1 MIWVAWRQQRA
12 VLLSLAAY
20 AAALIAVVVYLHVR
34 LALASDVGVVAFDC
48 AGLGPGGICPAN
60 DLYWDLR
67 GKLHYWQGA
76 VQAATLG
83 FAVLAGAFAGAPM
96 IAREWEQRTHLLVLG
111 QSIGFRRWF
120 AIRLAVVLAATVAGA
135 ALLGGAQ
142 WWAAAARPDPLEM
155 WKRLQPT
162 YFEVQPVALIGY
174 TLFAVALGITA
185 GLVLRRSLPA
195 MAVTLLG
202 VVGAVYAVRTF
213 ARPDYM
219 TPVVSLGSF
228 SGHNGRPAD
237 PGRWSLASGWGD
249 RDGRFIEDR
258 SVTREVVGLCNGR
271 PGSGSPDAFQRCL
284 AEHGV
289 VGPANLVHPGD
300 RFWPFQFIEFGL
312 FAAAACA
319 LIALS
324 LWWLRKRPV

>member
-20 AAALIAVVVYLHVR
+20 AAVLIAVLVYLHVR
-34 LALASDVGVVAFDC
+34 LVLASDVGVTLDC
-48 AGLGPGGICPAN
+48 WPNGPGSICAVN
-60 DLYWDLR
+60 DHYWDLR
-67 GKLHYWQGA
+67 GKLQFWHDSTH
-76 VQAATLG
+76 AATLG
-83 FAVLAGAFAGAPM
+83 FAVLAGAFVGAPM
-96 IAREWEQRTHLLVLG
+96 IAREWEQRTHLLVQG
-111 QSIGFRRWF
+111 QSIGLRRWF
-120 AIRLAVVLAATVAGA
+120 ATRLAVVLAATVAGA

-142 WWAAAARPDPLEM
+142 WWAAEARPDPLET

-219 TPVVSLGSF
+219 TPVVSVGSF
-228 SGHNGRPAD
+228 AGSNGRPTD

-258 SVTREVVGLCNGR
+258 SVTQEVIGLCNGR
-271 PGSGSPDAFQRCL
+271 PGSGSPDTFQRCL
-284 AEHGV
+284 AEHGI

-312 FAAAACA
+312 FAAAACL
-319 LIALS
+319 LITLS
-324 LWWLRKRPV
+324 LWWLRKRSV